1 MRLRGAGSA
10 LAGVESGCSSLIPD
24 CDRAGL
30 ISRLHRV
37 TSRTPAGRVPLRSS
51 RVVDRSRSSCRASS
65 DSDWA
70 AKRRRLLSTSEAVT
84 DAVITARK
92 PIPDSITTA
101 AMNRP
106 TAASGVT
113 SPYPTVVTVCSANQR
128 PLPIVGY
135 S

>member
-1 MRLRGAGSA
+1 MA
-10 LAGVESGCSSLIPD
+10 
-24 CDRAGL
+24 
-30 ISRLHRV
+30 
-37 TSRTPAGRVPLRSS
+37 
-51 RVVDRSRSSCRASS
+51 S

-92 PIPDSITTA
+92 PIPDNITTA
-101 AMNRP
+101 TMNRQE
-106 TAASGVT
+106 ASLGVT
-113 SPYPTVVTVCSANQR
+113 SPYPTVVTVCGANHR